1 MEHVFAAFLVV
12 VVILELFDL
21 NLKRKMLVK
30 RWQSVLFSMFS
41 TAFLS
46 VLFIFLGWLASDL
59 LPDMD
64 LNARVYLAISLL
76 LLLTFYGFRRDKSY
90 ANAGG
95 LTYANF
101 GLFMLIGLGKSILY
115 MIIGLVIGMLGTNE
129 MWFAKSFLFAVIV
142 FGIALFFTHKPL
154 GRVLGI
160 PLPWMKALLYG
171 LSAFFLAY
179 QFIIEV

>member
-1 MEHVFAAFLVV
+1 MEHAFAAFLVV

-30 RWQSVLFSMFS
+30 RWQSVVFSMFS
-41 TAFLS
+41 TAFLAA
-46 VLFIFLGWLASDL
+46 LFILLGWMASDL
-59 LPDMD
+59 LPEMEMHT
-64 LNARVYLAISLL
+64 RVYFGIALL
-76 LLLTFYGFRRDKSY
+76 FLLTFYGFRRDKSY
-90 ANAGG
+90 SDAGG
-95 LTYANF
+95 LAYANF

-129 MWFAKSFLFAVIV
+129 IWFVKSFLFAVIV

-171 LSAFFLAY
+171 LSAVFLAY
-179 QFIIEV
+179 QFILQV